1 MSLPVVCF
9 CGYFCNNSMRWRPED
24 FDSYK
29 WVQALKGR
37 ELNKYALVPVD
48 GVKRRLSNENLGEA
62 VIWLGIYVADYLK
75 EQEITGPFLVV
86 PVPNSD
92 CVASSTKKPRTRRLA
107 KAICDTLND
116 GSTVLD
122 CLRWK
127 KNLGSAS
134 EDGGPREAEIL
145 YRNLVILEDVLKET
159 DCDLSVMLVDD
170 VTTSGGH
177 LQACASKLD
186 TKGLGVDI
194 VVCGGKTVYDQN
206 NSAFHIYEYN
216 LDEYEP

>member
-1 MSLPVVCF
+1 MSLTIVCF
-9 CGYFCNNSMRWRPED
+9 CGYFCNNSMQWRSQD

-37 ELNKYALVPVD
+37 ELNKYALVPVN
-48 GVKRRLSNENLGEA
+48 GVKRRLSNDNLADA
-62 VIWLGIYVADYLK
+62 VKWFGIFVGDYLK
-75 EQEITGPFLVV
+75 KQGTNGPFLVV

-107 KAICDTLND
+107 KAICDTLDD

-122 CLRWK
+122 CLRCK
-127 KNLGSAS
+127 KDLGSAS
-134 EDGGPREAEIL
+134 EDGGPRETAIL
-145 YRNLVILEDVLKET
+145 YRNLVTLEDALK
-159 DCDLSVMLVDD
+159 DADDDLSVLLVDD

-177 LQACASKLD
+177 LQACAAKLD
-186 TKGLGVDI
+186 SKGLSVNI
-194 VVCGGKTVYDQN
+194 VMCGGKTVYDQN
-206 NSAFHIYEYN
+206 NAAFHIYEYE

>member
-1 MSLPVVCF
+1 
-9 CGYFCNNSMRWRPED
+9 MRWRPED

-122 CLRWK
+122 
-127 KNLGSAS
+127 
-134 EDGGPREAEIL
+134 
-145 YRNLVILEDVLKET
+145 
-159 DCDLSVMLVDD
+159 
-170 VTTSGGH
+170 
-177 LQACASKLD
+177 
-186 TKGLGVDI
+186 
-194 VVCGGKTVYDQN
+194 
-206 NSAFHIYEYN
+206 
-216 LDEYEP
+216 